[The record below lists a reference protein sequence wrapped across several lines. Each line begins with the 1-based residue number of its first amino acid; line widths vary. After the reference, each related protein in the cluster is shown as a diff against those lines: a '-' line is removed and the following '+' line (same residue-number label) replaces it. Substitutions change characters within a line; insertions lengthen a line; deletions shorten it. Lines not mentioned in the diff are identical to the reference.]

1 MLEAHLLHNFREIC
15 WICGRRLSAIRV
27 AVRVEIKVEADVDFP
42 PNFCSR
48 KKVPFLLR
56 ELVVPVSDD
65 VGEREQS
72 G

>member
-1 MLEAHLLHNFREIC
+1 MLEAYLLHNFREVR
-15 WICGRRLSAIRV
+15 WICGRRLGAIRV
-27 AVRVEIKVEADVDFP
+27 AVGVEVKIETDVDFP

-48 KKVPFLLR
+48 KKILFLLR
-56 ELVVPVSDD
+56 ELVVPVGDD